1 VSIVRLEE
9 HFHNYAE
16 ETSGCNYSFVSVGCG
31 KAVELSVLFSGRDLP
46 RRSSGMECSRL
57 TDLCIDSA
65 EFIQVKCGQ
74 PLNDNN

>member
-1 VSIVRLEE
+1 VRLEE

-16 ETSGCNYSFVSVGCG
+16 ETSGCNYWFVSVDCG
-31 KAVELSVLFSGRDLP
+31 KAVLFSGRDLLP

-65 EFIQVKCGQ
+65 EFIKVKCGQ
-74 PLNDNN
+74 PLNDNI